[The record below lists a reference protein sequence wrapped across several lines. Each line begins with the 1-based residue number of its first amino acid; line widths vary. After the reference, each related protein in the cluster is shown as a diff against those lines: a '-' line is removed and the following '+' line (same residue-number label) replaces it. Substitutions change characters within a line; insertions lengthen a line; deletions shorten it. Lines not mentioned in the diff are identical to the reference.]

1 MFLCGRPP
9 DLYPGITQ
17 REDVQPDMVF
27 SSITFLFRFLPIA
40 FLLYY
45 ITPKKFKNFVLL
57 VESLIFYAWGEVR
70 YLPIMIFSM
79 LLDYTVSNLI
89 DKYRGRTTIM
99 KWLLAVSMVGN
110 LGMLVFFKYTNF
122 LLGNIGAI
130 FGLSIPELALTLPL
144 GISFYTFQTM
154 SYTIDVYRGRFPA
167 EKSFVS
173 FGAFVALFPQ
183 LIAGPIV
190 RYSDVKRELSERTM
204 NPRQISDG
212 MVRFITGLGKK
223 VLIANSVGSLWT
235 EVSQMAPADI
245 SGSLAWLGVLAF
257 GLQIY
262 FDFSGYSDMAIGLG
276 KMLGFDFPENFNLP
290 YTSKSITEFWR
301 RWHMTLGSWFKD
313 YLYFPLGGSRCEKKW
328 RNYFNLFVVWAATG
342 LWHGASWNFLLW
354 GLLFFVFLVLE
365 KTFLLPYLEKSRVWS
380 RIYVLFIL
388 MMGWALFAITD
399 LPTLGSYVG
408 RMFAGGF
415 GVDTV
420 YYLRNY
426 AVILV
431 LGIFLSTVPARKL
444 YQKIMGNRIIAFVFL
459 AVVLVFSVAYLAD
472 ATYNPFLYF
481 RF

>member
-1 MFLCGRPP
+1 
-9 DLYPGITQ
+9 
-17 REDVQPDMVF
+17 MVF

-40 FLLYY
+40 FAVYY
-45 ITPKKFKNFVLL
+45 LTPRKFKNFVLL
-57 VESLIFYAWGEVR
+57 IESLIFYAWGEVR
-70 YLPIMIFSM
+70 YLPIMFFSM
-79 LLDYTVSNLI
+79 VLDYTVSNLI
-89 DKYRGRTTIM
+89 DRYRGRTKIM
-99 KWLLAVSMVGN
+99 KWLLAASMTGN
-110 LGMLVFFKYTNF
+110 LGILVFFKYTDF
-122 LLGNIGAI
+122 LLGNIGAL
-130 FGLSIPELALTLPL
+130 FGISMPELALTLPL

-154 SYTIDVYRGRFPA
+154 SYTIDVYRGRFCA
-167 EKSFVS
+167 EKNFIS

-190 RYSDVKRELSERTM
+190 RYGDIKRELAERRM
-204 NPRQISDG
+204 DPKQISDG
-212 MVRFITGLGKK
+212 LVRFITGLGKK
-223 VLIANSVGSLWT
+223 VLIANSVGLLWT
-235 EVSQMAPADI
+235 EVSEMAAADI
-245 SGSLAWLGVLAF
+245 SGSLAWLGILAF

-290 YTSKSITEFWR
+290 YTSKSVTEFWR
-301 RWHMTLGSWFKD
+301 RWHMTLGSWFRD

-365 KTFLLPYLEKSRVWS
+365 KAFLLPYLEKSRVWS
-380 RIYVLFIL
+380 RIYLLFIL

-399 LPTLGSYVG
+399 LPTLGVYLG
-408 RMFAGGF
+408 RMFTGGF

-426 AVILV
+426 AVILA
-431 LGIFLSTVPARKL
+431 LGIFLSTVPARRL
-444 YQKIMGNRIIAFVFL
+444 YERIMKNRVAAFVFL
-459 AVVLVFSVAYLAD
+459 GAVLVISVAYLAD